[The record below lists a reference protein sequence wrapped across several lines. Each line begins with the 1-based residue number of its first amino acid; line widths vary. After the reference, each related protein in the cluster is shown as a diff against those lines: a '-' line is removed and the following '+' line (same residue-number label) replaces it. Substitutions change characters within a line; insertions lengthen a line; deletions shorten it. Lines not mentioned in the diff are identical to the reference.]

1 MPVATLIA
9 VRPVIIDGQTLPP
22 GSVFTVPEEH
32 AAALLHTGEAAASHQ
47 AAASYTAIYPLP
59 ARGPG
64 HRSTGPASPDCPA
77 RPDRVVWLGPSDAPL
92 SSSPGSRSE
101 MAGRW

>member
-64 HRSTGPASPDCPA
+64 HPLHRPGIAGLPGEARPSRPA
-77 RPDRVVWLGPSDAPL
+77 RP
-92 SSSPGSRSE
+92 
-101 MAGRW
+101 